1 MMPGLASVNL
11 FLKTDRAR
19 TLLKRAADKAGEE
32 HLPSEYEV
40 HPHWRSPE
48 LARISESFNEEQ
60 SGFAGLRMF
69 SNQI

>member
-11 FLKTDRAR
+11 FLKTDRAG
-19 TLLKRAADKAGEE
+19 TLFKRAADKAGEE

-48 LARISESFNEEQ
+48 LAKN
-60 SGFAGLRMF
+60 L
-69 SNQI
+69 